1 MDLVFCLF
9 HADHYCCKFLAR
21 IIINLIF
28 VNTIIFRQKQNI
40 TTNKDRVCDVDKHIC
55 SSIKQSL
62 TWFLTRHPG
71 VGHDQTALQGL
82 KLPDQWYQLAT
93 KKSFGNRSVT
103 GMEIQDK
110 QTCNLGDHLSVWN
123 PSTLCLFFW
132 HSIYSTGLNP

>member
-9 HADHYCCKFLAR
+9 HADHYCCKFLAT

-28 VNTIIFRQKQNI
+28 VNTIIFRQKQKI
-40 TTNKDRVCDVDKHIC
+40 TTHKDRVRDILVDKHIC

-62 TWFLTRHPG
+62 TLFLMRHPG
-71 VGHDQTALQGL
+71 VGHDQTVLQGL
-82 KLPDQWYQLAT
+82 KLPDQWYQLRR

-103 GMEIQDK
+103 GMEIQDN

-123 PSTLCLFFW
+123 PSTSCLFFW
-132 HSIYSTGLNP
+132 HSIYSLA